1 MLENRFTRLFGVQ
14 HPLVMGGMQWVGRAP
29 LVAAVAEA
37 GALGFLTALTQPT
50 PEELAREI
58 ARVRELTDKPFGV
71 NLTILPTM
79 KPPPYAEYRRAI
91 IESGVT
97 IVETAGH
104 RPQEHVEDLKANGVR
119 IIHKCTAVRHAISA
133 EKMGVDCISIDGFEC
148 AGHPGEDD
156 IGGLVLIPVAVDR
169 LSIPVIASGGI
180 ADGRGLVA
188 AMALGAEGANMGTR
202 FLATQE
208 CAIHDNVKQRIVEA
222 SERDTNLI
230 FRSLKNTARVGRN
243 KVSDEVVEIL
253 KRPQAEFAD
262 VAHLVAGAR
271 GREVMEE
278 GDLDNGLY
286 WASMA
291 QGLIHD
297 VPTVAELVHGI
308 MADARAIVG
317 ERLPALVPET
327 ANA

>member
-1 MLENRFTRLFGVQ
+1 M
-14 HPLVMGGMQWVGRAP
+14 
-29 LVAAVAEA
+29 
-37 GALGFLTALTQPT
+37 
-50 PEELAREI
+50 
-58 ARVRELTDKPFGV
+58 
-71 NLTILPTM
+71 
-79 KPPPYAEYRRAI
+79 
-91 IESGVT
+91 
-97 IVETAGH
+97 
-104 RPQEHVEDLKANGVR
+104 
-119 IIHKCTAVRHAISA
+119 
-133 EKMGVDCISIDGFEC
+133 
-148 AGHPGEDD
+148 
-156 IGGLVLIPVAVDR
+156 
-169 LSIPVIASGGI
+169 
-180 ADGRGLVA
+180 
-188 AMALGAEGANMGTR
+188 
-202 FLATQE
+202 
-208 CAIHDNVKQRIVEA
+208 
-222 SERDTNLI
+222 I